1 MRTCILLFPG
11 FTALD
16 AIGPY
21 HGLGHLPD
29 YELSFVAERPGPV
42 SDGGKLSIEAQI
54 GFDQVDRCDLLIVPG
69 GVAAVAM
76 ARSGHPA
83 IDWIRAI
90 HPTTQ
95 WTASVCTGA
104 LLLGAAGVLEGL
116 RATTHWYVHGELADH
131 GAIPTDA
138 RVVFDGKVVTAAGVS
153 AGIDMALALNERI
166 AGTAYAQATQL
177 DMEYDPQ
184 PPFDAGH
191 PRTAPAE
198 VTAFVS
204 QMYGAMLDGDR
215 PTA

>member
-21 HGLGHLPD
+21 HGLGHLPG
-29 YELSFVAERPGPV
+29 YELSFVAEQPGPV
-42 SDGGKLSIEAQI
+42 SDGGKLTIEAQL
-54 GFDQVDRCDLLIVPG
+54 GLDQVDRCDLLIVPG
-69 GVAAVAM
+69 GVAAVTM

-104 LLLGAAGVLEGL
+104 LLLGAAGVLQGL

-131 GAIPTDA
+131 GAIATDA

-184 PPFDAGH
+184 PPFAAGH
-191 PRTAPAE
+191 PRSAPAE
-198 VTAFVS
+198 VTAFVA

-215 PTA
+215 PAR